1 LDRGAVAEINK
12 RASIAAMSQAR
23 TSCTTTSAIMRSTAF
38 RRGFEQA
45 RAGEPP
51 QFDGCC
57 GGDPWAYERGRLFAY
72 IAPLAMSLRADGKL
86 NPKAV
91 ALFDAAFDRGLIL

>member
-1 LDRGAVAEINK
+1 
-12 RASIAAMSQAR
+12 MSQAK
-23 TSCTTTSAIMRSTAF
+23 TSRTTTEAIMRSTAF

-45 RAGEPP
+45 RAGEPA
-51 QFDGCC
+51 QFDDC
-57 GGDPWAYERGRLFAY
+57 GDPWAYERGRLFAY

-91 ALFDAAFDRGLIL
+91 ALLDAAFDRKLVL

>member
-1 LDRGAVAEINK
+1 MG
-12 RASIAAMSQAR
+12 QAR
-23 TSCTTTSAIMRSTAF
+23 TSCTTTSAIMRSAAF

-57 GGDPWAYERGRLFAY
+57 DDPWAYERGRLFAY
-72 IAPLAMSLRADGKL
+72 IAPLAMPLRADGKL

-91 ALFDAAFDRGLIL
+91 ALFDAAWDRKLIL

>member
-1 LDRGAVAEINK
+1 
-12 RASIAAMSQAR
+12 MSQAK

-38 RRGFEQA
+38 RRGFEHA

-51 QFDGCC
+51 QFDGSS
-57 GGDPWAYERGRLFAY
+57 DPWAYERGRLFAY
-72 IAPLAMSLRADGKL
+72 IAPLSMSLRSDGKL

-91 ALFDAAFDRGLIL
+91 TLFDAAYDRKLIL